1 MLTYLKEQKK
11 YLIFIGI
18 ILLIGLI
25 SGVVYYILLN
35 SDIKENITE
44 TMINYNNFRYNSII
58 KDLIIM
64 SNLLVTSL
72 FLIGIPLGLFY
83 LFYEGMSFGVI
94 LSIFIVNFK
103 LSGLFYIIFYFLIN
117 KLLILLIMT
126 LFIKKI
132 INVGRYVIGMFI
144 YHKDNLI
151 KNKLIINLKNG
162 LYLIVIIF
170 VINILL
176 YFITPSIFNYLA
188 FLLK

>member
-170 VINILL
+170 VINI
-176 YFITPSIFNYLA
+176 YFIL
-188 FLLK
+188 